1 MEWRTDWGLRIRM
14 LVTMLLLGGVYVF
27 FAVALAATMGAG
39 PIVMIALFG
48 GLSLVQYFFSGRMAL
63 WSMGAKEVSADEY
76 PQLHRTTE
84 RLAQQA
90 NLPKPTIAVVDNK
103 VPNAFATGR
112 SRDEAVVAVHTGL
125 LETLNSDEVEGVIAH
140 ELAHIKNRDM
150 QVMTIA
156 SFLST
161 LALIFVRWGWL
172 FGGGRRRGG
181 GGGGIVVAIG
191 ISLLVWIVSYLL
203 IRALSRYR
211 EYAADRGGAAISGKP
226 AALAS
231 ALGKISGRMEKIPK
245 RDMREES
252 EMNHLFIVP
261 EKSLISR
268 LFSTHPPTEKRIDRL
283 RSLARE
289 MEGV

>member
-1 MEWRTDWGLRIRM
+1 
-14 LVTMLLLGGVYVF
+14 MLLLGGVYVF
-27 FAVALAATMGAG
+27 FGVALAATLGVG
-39 PIVMIALFG
+39 PILLLVILG
-48 GLSLVQYFFSGRMAL
+48 SLSIVQYFFSDRLAL
-63 WSMGAKEVSADEY
+63 WSMGAEEVSADEY
-76 PQLHRTTE
+76 PRLHATTE

-90 NLPKPTIAVVDNK
+90 DLPKPTLAVVDSS

-125 LETLNSDEVEGVIAH
+125 LETLPDDEVEAVIAH
-140 ELAHIKNRDM
+140 ELAHIKNRDV

-156 SFLST
+156 SFLSS
-161 LALIFVRWGWL
+161 LALIFVRFGWL

-181 GGGGIVVAIG
+181 GGVVVAIG
-191 ISLLVWIVSYLL
+191 VSLLVWILSFLL

-211 EYAADRGGAAISGKP
+211 EYAADRGGAAICGDP
-226 AALAS
+226 TALAS
-231 ALGKISGRMEKIPK
+231 ALQRISGRMENIPR

-252 EMNHLFIVP
+252 EMNALFIIP

-268 LFSTHPPTEKRIDRL
+268 LFSTHPPTEKRVDRL

-289 MEGV
+289 QEEV

>member
-14 LVTMLLLGGVYVF
+14 LVTMLLLGGVYIF
-27 FAVALAATMGAG
+27 FGVALAFTMGAG
-39 PIVMIALFG
+39 PLTLILILG
-48 GLSLVQYFFSGRMAL
+48 SLSLVQYFFSDRLAL
-63 WSMGAKEVSADEY
+63 WSMGAKEVSPEEY
-76 PQLHRTTE
+76 PQLHSITE

-90 NLPKPTIAVVDNK
+90 DLPKPTVAVVDSK

-112 SRDEAVVAVHTGL
+112 SQDNAVVAVHTGL
-125 LETLNSDEVEGVIAH
+125 LQTLNRDEIEGVIAH

-156 SFLST
+156 SFLSS

-191 ISLLVWIVSYLL
+191 LSLVVWVVSFLL

-211 EYAADRGGAAISGKP
+211 EYAADRGAAVISGKP

-231 ALGKISGRMEKIPK
+231 ALGKISGRMENIPR

-252 EMNHLFIVP
+252 EMNALFIIP

-268 LFSTHPPTEKRIDRL
+268 LFSTHPPTERRIERL